1 MCITASTIINQF
13 RKQVLFILINH
24 SLLTLMLLKANNLSN
39 AVLTTSLTSYDA
51 RYTVL
56 NIEHNFNL
64 FYSLTSSLELT

>member
-24 SLLTLMLLKANNLSN
+24 FLLTLMLLKANNLSN